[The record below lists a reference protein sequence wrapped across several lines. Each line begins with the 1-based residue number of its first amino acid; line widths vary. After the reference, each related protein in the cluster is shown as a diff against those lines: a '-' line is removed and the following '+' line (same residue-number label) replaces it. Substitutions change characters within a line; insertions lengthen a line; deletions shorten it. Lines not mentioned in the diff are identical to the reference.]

1 MPYQNDIAA
10 LDRAVAH
17 ATAWLAGLETRSVA
31 STVARATILSR
42 IPAGMPATGMCATD
56 VIDELVAIADG
67 GLLGSASGRFYAWVI
82 GGGLP
87 STIGADLLTTVW
99 DQNAAPA
106 GMWSRMACS
115 APRAFACCRAWSDT
129 GPPIAHSGCLA
140 SARATSCIDD
150 DQRELSGAGERGAR
164 HS

>member
-1 MPYQNDIAA
+1 MPYQNDTAA
-10 LDRAVAH
+10 LDRAGAH
-17 ATAWLAGLETRSVA
+17 ATARLAGLETRSVA

-42 IPAGMPATGMCATD
+42 IPEGMPATGVCATD

-67 GLLGSASGRFYAWVI
+67 GLLGCASGRFYAWVI

-99 DQNAAPA
+99 DQNAATA

-115 APRAFACCRAWSDT
+115 APRAFAC
-129 GPPIAHSGCLA
+129 
-140 SARATSCIDD
+140 
-150 DQRELSGAGERGAR
+150 
-164 HS
+164 